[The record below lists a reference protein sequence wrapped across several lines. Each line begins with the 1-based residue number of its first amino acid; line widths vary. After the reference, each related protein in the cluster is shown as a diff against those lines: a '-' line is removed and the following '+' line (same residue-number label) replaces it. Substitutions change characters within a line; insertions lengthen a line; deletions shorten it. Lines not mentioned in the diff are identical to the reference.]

1 MILIR
6 RISLVTSVGAFAV
19 GYWQDGPITE
29 REEKEKRGNGARG
42 TALLEAWLQR
52 EERIGEEPC
61 GA

>member
-1 MILIR
+1 M
-6 RISLVTSVGAFAV
+6 GAFAV